1 MKKALL
7 KDTIKE
13 IKNTFKRF
21 ISILLVVLLGV
32 GFFAGIKAASPD
44 MKMTVDQYFDE
55 QKVMDIEVIST
66 LGLTKDDIN
75 TLQNVE
81 GVENVV
87 SSYAQDVIV
96 SAEGEDSVV
105 KMETI
110 TNDMNKL
117 KLLEGKLPND
127 ETECVVEKSFLSWT
141 GHSIGDTI
149 EITAEK
155 VKDDEGNEKDILKQN
170 KIKIVGVVQSPL
182 YISRERGSSKLGAGK
197 VNYYM
202 YIHPNAITQEIYTNL
217 YISCAGAS
225 EAKCYDKKYENIV
238 EDVKNKIEEIS
249 EERKQA
255 RYNEIYTKAEDKI
268 KEAQETLNK
277 EEKKANKEINDAQN
291 KIDDAKEEVETG
303 KTQLMQNRQKANSE
317 FESADKQIKEAEKTL
332 NSQQTAYE
340 KTKKEAQKQIEEN
353 KEQLKI
359 MQEQGMPESI
369 TAPLAEGIK
378 KAELELEEAEAKLKS
393 ARQQL
398 EKQKKE
404 LERQKSN
411 TYAKLNSVEAE
422 LTNAE
427 KEISQNEKNLKEAKK
442 EAEEKITDAKE
453 ELEEAKFKLKDIK
466 KPEWYILDRNQNVG
480 YASYIQDTDRIANI
494 ATVFPVV
501 FFVVAALISLTSMS
515 RMVEEER
522 VQIGTLKALG
532 YTKLQIASKYI
543 IYAMLATII
552 GSGIGL
558 AIGFN
563 VLPKIVMNLYGMMY
577 TLPEGVIE
585 FNTEYTIISV
595 TLAMIC
601 TVGAA
606 IYSCAKALRQLPAT
620 LMRPKAPKPGKRVF
634 LEKITFIWSHLSFT
648 RKVTARNIFRYKKR
662 FLMTII
668 GVMGCTAL
676 IVAGFGLRDSIS
688 QMIPS
693 QYGEIFKYHV
703 QISLKDNLTT
713 KQIKEEIDKIS
724 HTEGITEKI
733 VMNIQAVDITNISNT
748 QNIQMMIP
756 ENSENLSQFITLKQR
771 GNKNE
776 IYTLNQ
782 EGVIITEKLAKLLDV
797 KVGDTLKIKNSDDI
811 EAEVKISNITENYL
825 MHYIYMTK
833 ELYQTVYKEDFKP
846 NTIYANIENKEI
858 EEELGHKL
866 LENNKQ
872 ISGVTFTSNTENVF
886 SEIMD
891 NMNLVV
897 WILIIS
903 AGLLAFVVLY
913 NLSNTNISER
923 IRELATIKV
932 LGFYDKEVYDYVSKE
947 TTLLTIIGIIIGL
960 LAGYFLTFFIV
971 NTCELDMMM
980 FDKRVNFISY
990 VYGVIITLVFGTI
1003 VNIATYF
1010 ALRKIDM
1017 IESLKSIE

>member
-44 MKMTVDQYFDE
+44 MKMTVDKYFDG

-66 LGLTKDDIN
+66 LGFTKDDIN

-81 GVENVV
+81 SVENVV
-87 SSYAQDVIV
+87 GSYAQDVIV
-96 SAEGEDSVV
+96 SIDGEDSVV

-110 TNDMNKL
+110 TENINIL
-117 KLLEGKLPND
+117 KLIEGKLPEGEN
-127 ETECVVEKSFLSWT
+127 ECVVEKSFLSWT
-141 GHSIGDTI
+141 GHNIGDTI
-149 EITAEK
+149 EIKAEK

-170 KIKIVGVVQSPL
+170 KVKIVGIVQSPL

-202 YIHPNAITQEIYTNL
+202 YIHPNAITQDIYTNL
-217 YISCAGAS
+217 YISCVGAS
-225 EAKCYDKKYENIV
+225 EEKCYDKKYENIV

-255 RYNEIYTKAEDKI
+255 RYDEIYTKAEDKI
-268 KEAQETLNK
+268 KEAQETLDK
-277 EEKKANKEINDAQN
+277 EEKKANKEINDAQ
-291 KIDDAKEEVETG
+291 KKLDDAKEELETG
-303 KTQLMQNRQKANSE
+303 RTQLAQNRQKANSE
-317 FESADKQIKEAEKTL
+317 FASADKKIEEAEKTL

-340 KTKKEAQKQIEEN
+340 KNKKEAQKQIEEN
-353 KEQLKI
+353 KEKLKM
-359 MQEQGMPESI
+359 MQEQGMPESM

-378 KAELELEEAEAKLKS
+378 KAELELAEAETKLKS

-404 LERQKSN
+404 LEKQKSN
-411 TYAKLNSVEAE
+411 TYAKLNSAE
-422 LTNAE
+422 TELENAE
-427 KEISQNEKNLKEAKK
+427 TEISKNEKKLKDAKK

-453 ELEEAKFKLKDIK
+453 ELEEAKLKLKDIK
-466 KPEWYILDRNQNVG
+466 KPEWYILDRNQNIG
-480 YASYIQDTDRIANI
+480 YASYMQDTDRIANI

-543 IYAMLATII
+543 IYAVLATII
-552 GSGIGL
+552 GSAIGL
-558 AIGFN
+558 VIGFN
-563 VLPKIVMNLYGMMY
+563 LLPRIIMDLYGMMY
-577 TLPEGVIE
+577 SFPEKVVE
-585 FNTEYTIISV
+585 MNMQYTIISV
-595 TLAMIC
+595 TLASIC

-606 IYSCAKALRQLPAT
+606 IYSCSKELRQLPAT

-676 IVAGFGLRDSIS
+676 IVAGFGLRDSIG

-693 QYGEIFKYHV
+693 QYGEIFKYNV

-713 KQIKEEIDKIS
+713 KQIEEEIEKIN
-724 HTEGITEKI
+724 HTEEIKETI
-733 VMNIQAVDITNISNT
+733 AMNVQAVEITNISNT
-748 QNIQMMIP
+748 QNIQMMVP
-756 ENSENLSQFITLKQR
+756 ENTEKLPNFITLKQR
-771 GNKNE
+771 GNTNE
-776 IYTLNQ
+776 TYALNQ
-782 EGVIITEKLAKLLDV
+782 EGVIITEKLAKILNV
-797 KVGDTLKIKNSDDI
+797 KVGDMLKIKNSDDI

-833 ELYQTVYKEDFKP
+833 ELYQTVYKESFKP

-866 LENNKQ
+866 LENNEQ

-886 SEIMD
+886 SEIMN

-932 LGFYDKEVYDYVSKE
+932 LGFYDKEVYDYVAKE

-960 LAGYFLTFFIV
+960 FAGYFLTFFIV
-971 NTCELDMMM
+971 NTCELDIMM

-990 VYGVIITLVFGTI
+990 VYAIIITLVFGTI

>member
-21 ISILLVVLLGV
+21 ISILLVVLLGA

-44 MKMTVDQYFDE
+44 MKMTVDKYFDE

-81 GVENVV
+81 SVENVV
-87 SSYAQDVIV
+87 GSYAQDVIV
-96 SAEGEDSVV
+96 SIDGEDSVV

-110 TNDMNKL
+110 TENINIL
-117 KLLEGKLPND
+117 KLIEGKLPEGEN
-127 ETECVVEKSFLSWT
+127 ECVVEKSFLSWT
-141 GHSIGDTI
+141 GHNIGDTI
-149 EITAEK
+149 EVKAEK

-170 KIKIVGVVQSPL
+170 KVKIVGIVQSPL

-202 YIHPNAITQEIYTNL
+202 YIHPNAITQDIYTNL
-217 YISCAGAS
+217 YISCVGAS
-225 EAKCYDKKYENIV
+225 KEKCYDKKYENIV

-255 RYNEIYTKAEDKI
+255 RYDEIYTKAEDKI
-268 KEAQETLNK
+268 KEAQETLDK
-277 EEKKANKEINDAQN
+277 EEKKANKEINDAQ
-291 KIDDAKEEVETG
+291 KKLDDAKEELETG
-303 KTQLMQNRQKANSE
+303 RTQLAQNRQKANSE
-317 FESADKQIKEAEKTL
+317 FASADKKIEEAEKTL

-340 KTKKEAQKQIEEN
+340 KNKKEAQKQIEEN
-353 KEQLKI
+353 KEKLKM
-359 MQEQGMPESI
+359 MQEQGMPESM

-378 KAELELEEAEAKLKS
+378 KAELELAEAEAKLKS
-393 ARQQL
+393 AREQL
-398 EKQKKE
+398 GKQKKE
-404 LERQKSN
+404 LERQKSS
-411 TYAKLNSVEAE
+411 TYAKLNSAE
-422 LTNAE
+422 TELANAE
-427 KEISQNEKNLKEAKK
+427 TEISKNEKKLKDAKK

-453 ELEEAKFKLKDIK
+453 ELEEAKLKLKDIK
-466 KPEWYILDRNQNVG
+466 KPEWYILDRNQNIG
-480 YASYIQDTDRIANI
+480 YASYMQDTDRVANI

-501 FFVVAALISLTSMS
+501 FFIVAALISLTSMS

-532 YTKLQIASKYI
+532 YTKLQIANKYI
-543 IYAMLATII
+543 IYAVLATII
-552 GSGIGL
+552 GSAIGL
-558 AIGFN
+558 VIGFN
-563 VLPKIVMNLYGMMY
+563 LLPRIIMDLYGMMY
-577 TLPEGVIE
+577 SFPEKVVE
-585 FNTEYTIISV
+585 MNMQYTIISV
-595 TLAMIC
+595 TLASIC

-606 IYSCAKALRQLPAT
+606 IYSCSKELRQLPAT

-676 IVAGFGLRDSIS
+676 IVAGFGLRDSIG

-693 QYGEIFKYHV
+693 QYGEIFKYNV

-713 KQIKEEIDKIS
+713 KQIEEEIEKIN
-724 HTEGITEKI
+724 HTEEIKETI
-733 VMNIQAVDITNISNT
+733 AINVQAVEITNISNT
-748 QNIQMMIP
+748 QNIQMMVP
-756 ENSENLSQFITLKQR
+756 ENTEKLTNFITLKQR
-771 GNKNE
+771 GNTNE
-776 IYTLNQ
+776 TYALNQ
-782 EGVIITEKLAKLLDV
+782 EGVIITEKLAKILNV
-797 KVGDTLKIKNSDDI
+797 KVGDMLKIKNSDDI

-833 ELYQTVYKEDFKP
+833 ELYQTVYKENFKP

-866 LENNKQ
+866 LENNEQ

-932 LGFYDKEVYDYVSKE
+932 LGFYDKEVYDYVAKE

-960 LAGYFLTFFIV
+960 FAGYFLTFFIV

-990 VYGVIITLVFGTI
+990 VYGGIITLVFGTI

>member
-66 LGLTKDDIN
+66 LGFTKDDIN
-75 TLQNVE
+75 ALQNVE
-81 GVENVV
+81 SVENVV
-87 SSYAQDVIV
+87 GSYAQDVIV
-96 SAEGEDSVV
+96 SIDGEDSVV

-110 TNDMNKL
+110 TENINIL
-117 KLLEGKLPND
+117 KLVEGKLPEGEN
-127 ETECVVEKSFLSWT
+127 ECVVEKSFLSWT
-141 GHSIGDTI
+141 GHNIGDTI
-149 EITAEK
+149 EIKAEK

-170 KIKIVGVVQSPL
+170 KVKIVGIVQSPL

-202 YIHPNAITQEIYTNL
+202 YIHPNAITQDIYTNL
-217 YISCAGAS
+217 YISCVGAS
-225 EAKCYDKKYENIV
+225 EEKCYDKKYESIV

-255 RYNEIYTKAEDKI
+255 RYDEIYTKAEDKI
-268 KEAQETLNK
+268 KEAQETLDK
-277 EEKKANKEINDAQN
+277 EEKKANKEINDAQE
-291 KIDDAKEEVETG
+291 KLDDAKEELEAG
-303 KTQLMQNRQKANSE
+303 RTQLAQNRQKANSE
-317 FESADKQIKEAEKTL
+317 FASADKKIEEAEKTL

-340 KTKKEAQKQIEEN
+340 KNKKEAQKQIEEN
-353 KEQLKI
+353 KEKLKM
-359 MQEQGMPESI
+359 MQEQGMPESMM
-369 TAPLAEGIK
+369 APLAEGIK
-378 KAELELEEAEAKLKS
+378 KAELELAEAETKLKS

-404 LERQKSN
+404 LEKQKSN
-411 TYAKLNSVEAE
+411 TYAKLNSAE
-422 LTNAE
+422 TELANAE
-427 KEISQNEKNLKEAKK
+427 TEISKNEKKLKDAKK
-442 EAEEKITDAKE
+442 EAEEKIADAKE
-453 ELEEAKFKLKDIK
+453 ELEEAKLKLKDIK
-466 KPEWYILDRNQNVG
+466 KPEWYILDRNQNIG
-480 YASYIQDTDRIANI
+480 YASYMQDTDRIANI
-494 ATVFPVV
+494 ASVFPVV

-543 IYAMLATII
+543 IYAVLATII
-552 GSGIGL
+552 GSAIGL
-558 AIGFN
+558 VIGFN
-563 VLPKIVMNLYGMMY
+563 LLPRIIMDLYGMMY
-577 TLPEGVIE
+577 SFPEKVVE
-585 FNTEYTIISV
+585 MNMQYTIISV
-595 TLAMIC
+595 TLASIC

-606 IYSCAKALRQLPAT
+606 IYSCSKELRQLPAT

-634 LEKITFIWSHLSFT
+634 LEKITFIWSRLSFT

-676 IVAGFGLRDSIS
+676 IVAGFGLRDSIG

-693 QYGEIFKYHV
+693 QYGEIFKYNV

-713 KQIKEEIDKIS
+713 KQIEEEIEKIN
-724 HTEGITEKI
+724 HTEEIKETIT
-733 VMNIQAVDITNISNT
+733 MNVQAVEITNISNT
-748 QNIQMMIP
+748 QNIQMMVP
-756 ENSENLSQFITLKQR
+756 ENTEKLPNFITLKQR
-771 GNKNE
+771 GNTNE
-776 IYTLNQ
+776 TYALNQ
-782 EGVIITEKLAKLLDV
+782 EGVIITEKLAKILNV
-797 KVGDTLKIKNSDDI
+797 KVGDMLKIKNSDDI

-858 EEELGHKL
+858 AEELGHKL
-866 LENNKQ
+866 LENNEQ

-960 LAGYFLTFFIV
+960 FAGYFLTFFIV
-971 NTCELDMMM
+971 NTCELDIMM

-990 VYGVIITLVFGTI
+990 VYGGIITLVFGTI